1 MKCLILLFA
10 WGAICGAQ
18 SCDPQPGAVNL
29 ARSGEASQSS
39 NFDIADASKAIDGN
53 AEKNYYIHPCAHTN
67 NDENPWWRLNL
78 RKKTKIGSVVI
89 VNREDC
95 CGIRL
100 QGAQIRVG
108 NSPDINNPV
117 CGTINDV
124 SQSRITVCCNG
135 MEGQYITV
143 SIPGRREYL
152 TLCEVEVYQHV
163 TQEQPH
169 VCW

>member
-10 WGAICGAQ
+10 WGAVCWAQ

-39 NFDIADASKAIDGN
+39 THEVGKAINAIDGN
-53 AEKNYYIHPCAHTN
+53 PETSYKKRTCTHTR
-67 NDENPWWRLNL
+67 NDYAPWWRLNL
-78 RKKTKIGSVVI
+78 REIKKIGSVVI

-95 CGIRL
+95 CGNRL

-163 TQEQPH
+163 AQEQISA
-169 VCW
+169 C